1 MTKEELLIKNTELR
15 IKNEWLEEENS
26 RLEFEIRMLQK
37 EIASLKSIPPK
48 NELKSKKD
56 RKEEE
61 RAYLKKK
68 LETQLVDFNIPVRPL
83 KVLMNMGC
91 VTFGDLIKHS
101 PADILSARN
110 CGKKTLEEIIDFVRN
125 EGFELGMDVD
135 KIFKKKK

>member
-37 EIASLKSIPPK
+37 EIASLKSLPPK

-68 LETQLVDFNIPVRPL
+68 LDKRMVDYNFPVRAI
-83 KVLMNMGC
+83 KVLKSLGC
-91 VTFGDLIKHS
+91 GTLGDVIKLQ

-135 KIFKKKK
+135 KIFNKK